1 MSRRERKAIVNLP
14 VQKTRS
20 KRLPQQAKN
29 VQNAIMDC
37 ILEEVEAEKNK
48 RILNSGG
55 ATSERSISYGIMD
68 KILKK
73 HVGANPWLTR
83 DLVNNYK
90 RSREKKTLNLTTI
103 SVKKTI
109 PSPH

>member
-14 VQKTRS
+14 VWKTRS
-20 KRLPQQAKN
+20 KRLPPQAKN

-55 ATSERSISYGIMD
+55 ATSERSISYG
-68 KILKK
+68 
-73 HVGANPWLTR
+73 
-83 DLVNNYK
+83 
-90 RSREKKTLNLTTI
+90 
-103 SVKKTI
+103 
-109 PSPH
+109 